1 MDLFKWHNQYNSSF
15 YYIIFVRYFTN
26 SRYCGRD
33 LKDASAFPEKLFP
46 LYAVRLRKVLM
57 CLTYPM
63 NKMWFSILLGWLA
76 KTLVT
81 KFVGNDGYQKLIPFF
96 LGIVL
101 GSVMMMLFWLGIN
114 ILTGVTNY
122 NLMPT

>member
-1 MDLFKWHNQYNSSF
+1 
-15 YYIIFVRYFTN
+15 
-26 SRYCGRD
+26 
-33 LKDASAFPEKLFP
+33 
-46 LYAVRLRKVLM
+46 M